1 MTRVGT
7 VLSVSEPALAEMA
20 AGAFDLVW
28 IDLEHGALT
37 VRDAQQLAIAAR
49 AGGCEAHVR
58 LPSADSDLLGAI
70 LDAGVDGV
78 VAPRVESAAE
88 AAAFA
93 RRLRHPP
100 AGTRGFGPRRAGG
113 YGRVAAFWDAPE
125 ARVECT
131 VQIETPAGVEA
142 AGAIARTDG
151 VDVVVLGSADLS
163 LALGVPQQLRAPALV
178 EAAARVAAAVVGA
191 DRWLGVAGGGD
202 PAALAALAGGRPDV
216 LVHSADVRLYAA
228 AVDGAARALRAAVEG
243 AHAVA

>member
-1 MTRVGT
+1 VTRVGT
-7 VLSVSEPALAEMA
+7 VISVAEPALAEMA

-58 LPSADSDLLGAI
+58 LPTCDSEALAAV

-78 VAPRVESAAE
+78 VAPRVETGAE

-93 RRLRHPP
+93 RRLRHAP
-100 AGTRGFGPRRAGG
+100 AGSRGFGPRRAGG
-113 YGRVAAFWDAPE
+113 YGRVAAFWDSPE

-142 AGAIARTDG
+142 ARAIARTDG
-151 VDVVVLGSADLS
+151 VDAVVLGCGDLS
-163 LALGVPQQLRAPALV
+163 LALGVPQQLGAPALV
-178 EAAARVAAAVVGA
+178 AAAERVAAEAFGA
-191 DRWLGVAGGGD
+191 DRWFGVAAGGD
-202 PAALAALAGGRPDV
+202 PAAIAALAGGRADV
-216 LVHSADVRLYAA
+216 VLYSADVRLYAA
-228 AVDGAARALRAAVEG
+228 AVDEAARALRTAAEG
-243 AHAVA
+243 AHAPA